1 MGVESYG
8 KANEVEL
15 LESGLPSVTDEPGT
29 RGITPIGRNEDQ
41 GDTLMFTPN
50 LSQRPTSKNNN
61 NGLLE

>member
-1 MGVESYG
+1 M
-8 KANEVEL
+8 
-15 LESGLPSVTDEPGT
+15 ESGLPSVTDEPGT